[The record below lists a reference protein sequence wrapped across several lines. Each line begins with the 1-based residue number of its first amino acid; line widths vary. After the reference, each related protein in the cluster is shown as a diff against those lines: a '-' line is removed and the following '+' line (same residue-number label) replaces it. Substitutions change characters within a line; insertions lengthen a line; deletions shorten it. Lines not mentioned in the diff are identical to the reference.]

1 MDSGSNLR
9 AKAFFFCWKTVQ
21 KEKEEEDESKPS

>member
-9 AKAFFFCWKTVQ
+9 AKAFLLLENSAKR
-21 KEKEEEDESKPS
+21 KEEEDESKPS